1 MNTMVN
7 TQQSFVNSIL
17 CLLWPG
23 EWAQRR
29 VQTENAELSFVKK
42 EPVKVRN

>member
-29 VQTENAELSFVKK
+29 VQTENDELIKK
-42 EPVKVRN
+42 EPVEVRN